1 MAVED
6 QAAAAAPESAPVV
19 EAPVAVEPVQVVETV
34 VEQAIEPVVTA
45 EPVKLHTDTESLL
58 ETLGDK
64 PETTAEPEAPKPED
78 TPVEAKPED
87 AKPED
92 AKPEA
97 GKPVEA
103 VEAEKPAEPE
113 PIKYEPFTLPD
124 GIEPEADKIGKYA
137 EVLGKHRITQEVGQE
152 LLDMHTDSLRAYADY
167 LGERT
172 LADQHAAFD
181 NVRADWRKQVMG
193 DSQIGGA
200 GWETAKGVIARTRD
214 LFMSGS
220 KPGTQEYSKDSQ
232 EFNDFLRVTG
242 AGDHPA
248 FLKFLHNVGRRFDEP
263 ALPPANIKP
272 SPNNGA
278 APRQRGLRNIYNN
291 TP

>member
-1 MAVED
+1 MAGED
-6 QAAAAAPESAPVV
+6 QAAVAAPEVMPVV
-19 EAPVAVEPVQVVETV
+19 EAPAAEPAQAVEAVVETAV
-34 VEQAIEPVVTA
+34 

-64 PETTAEPEAPKPED
+64 PEVPAEPEAPKPE
-78 TPVEAKPED
+78 TPAEVKPEEP
-87 AKPED
+87 KPEGE
-92 AKPEA
+92 KPA
-97 GKPVEA
+97 EA
-103 VEAEKPAEPE
+103 VEAEKPPEPE

-124 GIEPEADKIGKYA
+124 GIEPEADKIGKYG
-137 EVLGKHRITQEVGQE
+137 EVLGKHRIPQEVGQE
-152 LLDMHTDSLRAYADY
+152 LLNLHSESLKAYANI
-167 LGERT
+167 LAERT

-181 NVRADWRKQVMG
+181 GVRADWRKQVMA
-193 DSQIGGA
+193 DEQIGGA

-220 KPGTQEYSKDSQ
+220 KAGTPEYAKDSQ

-248 FLKFLHNVGRRFDEP
+248 FLKFIHNVGRRFDEP
-263 ALPPANIKP
+263 ALPPPNIKP

-278 APRQRGLRNIYNN
+278 APRQRGLRNIYNQ
-291 TP
+291 TA